1 MVLFVKNQKSWTNLM
16 YRNHLENAA
25 TSGPMPQVGCLSTQ
39 MSQHRQVWQE
49 DPKSNQ
55 KQGGRRTMSQRMRLT
70 VWKLEEGPRH
80 NVHCKKASEVFNKH
94 KRSGTQ
100 LLSHPSGGTSGTT
113 ILHTDSEEKQH
124 HLHSCPLTLSSSRF
138 ILEVLT
144 PQPDFA

>member
-1 MVLFVKNQKSWTNLM
+1 M

-25 TSGPMPQVGCLSTQ
+25 ASGPMPRLECLSTQ
-39 MSQHRQVWQE
+39 MSQRRQVWQE

-55 KQGGRRTMSQRMRLT
+55 KQGGRRTMSRRMRLT
-70 VWKLEEGPRH
+70 VWKLEEDAGH
-80 NVHCKKASEVFNKH
+80 NVHCKEASQGFNKH

-100 LLSHPSGGTSGTT
+100 LLSHPSSGTSGTT
-113 ILHTDSEEKQH
+113 ILRTDSEEKQH
-124 HLHSCPLTLSSSRF
+124 HLHNCPLTPSSSRF